1 MTILRYYPLSANTF
15 HLILCHT
22 FRFTVHSYR
31 HHYYY
36 YYFKSTQI
44 HLSSRKSKIIFD
56 PPSYILL
63 SHAKSLS
70 HGKRFVRI
78 FLSFIFLYR
87 KRTKYPNRS
96 PQTIT
101 RNITKKTCSTN
112 DVDSSR
118 CSPSPSS
125 CPRSIIPHF
134 LVGPS
139 QIRGSVVQEIA
150 WP

>member
-1 MTILRYYPLSANTF
+1 MSHISFHSSFLSSSLLLLLF
-15 HLILCHT
+15 
-22 FRFTVHSYR
+22 
-31 HHYYY
+31 
-36 YYFKSTQI
+36 QI
-44 HLSSRKSKIIFD
+44 HSNPLIFSKIENHIR
-56 PPSYILL
+56 PAIVYPSLPRQKIRTYLP
-63 SHAKSLS
+63 
-70 HGKRFVRI
+70 
-78 FLSFIFLYR
+78 FISLYR
-87 KRTKYPNRS
+87 RRTKYPNRS

>member
-36 YYFKSTQI
+36 YYYFKSTQI

-63 SHAKSLS
+63 SH
-70 HGKRFVRI
+70 GKRFIRI
-78 FLSFIFLYR
+78 FLSFPCIEKERNIQIDLR
-87 KRTKYPNRS
+87 KRSREISRKKHARRTTLIRHDAPPVLPLAHAVSSPIFSLDLRRFEARS
-96 PQTIT
+96 C
-101 RNITKKTCSTN
+101 RK
-112 DVDSSR
+112 
-118 CSPSPSS
+118 
-125 CPRSIIPHF
+125 
-134 LVGPS
+134 
-139 QIRGSVVQEIA
+139 
-150 WP
+150 

>member
-1 MTILRYYPLSANTF
+1 MSHISFHSSFLSSSSLLLLLF
-15 HLILCHT
+15 
-22 FRFTVHSYR
+22 
-31 HHYYY
+31 
-36 YYFKSTQI
+36 QI
-44 HLSSRKSKIIFD
+44 HSNPLIFSKIENHIR
-56 PPSYILL
+56 PAIVYPSLPRKI
-63 SHAKSLS
+63 SLPRQ
-70 HGKRFVRI
+70 KIRTY
-78 FLSFIFLYR
+78 LPFISLYR
-87 KRTKYPNRS
+87 RRTKYPNRS

-101 RNITKKTCSTN
+101 RNITKKTYSTN

>member
-1 MTILRYYPLSANTF
+1 MSHISFHSSFLSSS
-15 HLILCHT
+15 LLLLL
-22 FRFTVHSYR
+22 V
-31 HHYYY
+31 
-36 YYFKSTQI
+36 QI
-44 HLSSRKSKIIFD
+44 HSNPLIFSKIENHIR
-56 PPSYILL
+56 PAIVYPSLPHKI
-63 SHAKSLS
+63 SLPRQ
-70 HGKRFVRI
+70 KI
-78 FLSFIFLYR
+78 CTYLPFISLYR